1 MVDAQNKRLFLV
13 DGMSQIYRA
22 YYAIRGLTNS
32 SGLATNAVF
41 GFTMMLRRLIASE
54 KPDYLGVALDS
65 PDRTFRHDAFE
76 SYKATRGQMP
86 DDLVAQLPYLHRVC
100 DVLRVPI
107 TREPGFEADDI
118 IGTYACQAPALGIDV
133 VIVTNDK
140 DMCQL
145 VNDHVKILRTER
157 SGELRWM
164 DAAAVE
170 EKLGVR
176 PDQVVDLLGL
186 WGDASDNIPG
196 APGVGEKG
204 AKQIIQQYG
213 SIENA
218 IEHADEIARK
228 TYRESLKNN
237 TDIIRQSRE
246 LARIKCD
253 MPIKLDMD
261 ALRYE
266 EPDRQGAYELF
277 AELEFSQLTR
287 EFADAAT
294 HDSVATVAARK
305 PGQARYSRITTSRE
319 LERFINSLWSLDR
332 FAISIAERKEAVYG
346 LAIST
351 AQMNA
356 VLIDFEKFEAGA
368 DPLGMVKEALE
379 NGLIR
384 KSVHDWKGALTLLD
398 AYVCGRNH
406 LGEGDEKNSDPE
418 KNTGPGKRVGKKAR
432 ADKKRGEGC
441 IQDFTP
447 IVRIEGVEDDTML
460 AAYLLDP
467 NRTNYRILEIAR
479 EQLGLEMADEV
490 EGFDQTDAR
499 ALQTADLTFHI
510 ADVLRAKIEAA
521 DLEKV
526 YTEIELPL
534 VEILFEME
542 RIGVRIDTAALEKAG
557 GEMEKELARLTA
569 QIYELAG
576 QEFNINSTV
585 QLGEIFEKLNFEVG
599 RKTKTGRISTSIDVL
614 EELAAK
620 YELPRLI
627 IEYRE
632 LAKLKSTYVDALPR
646 LINPRTGRVH
656 TTLNQAVTATGRL
669 SSTNPNLQN
678 IPIRKELGRRI
689 RAAFVPSPGY
699 VLMSADY
706 SQIELRLFAHITGD
720 RVMTEAFNNG
730 EDIHARTARA
740 VFGAKTKQEEAEAR
754 RLAKIVNFA
763 IAYDVGPFGLAQ
775 RTGLTRAE
783 AKRAIET
790 YYQTYTGVRRYM
802 EETPAEVRET
812 GIVRTVFGRIRPIPD
827 LNNRN
832 HNLRARAEREAI
844 NAPLQG
850 TAADL
855 VKMAM
860 IRVYN
865 RLRREQSGARMILQV
880 HDELLLEVPENE
892 VERARE
898 IVRAEM
904 ENVYELAVPLVVDIG
919 VGPNWMEAKP

>member
-1 MVDAQNKRLFLV
+1 MILMADAQNKRLFLI

-41 GFTMMLRRLIASE
+41 GFTMMLRQLIASE

-65 PDRTFRHDAFE
+65 PEKTFRHDAFE
-76 SYKATRGQMP
+76 SYKATRGEMP
-86 DDLVAQLPYLHRVC
+86 DDLVAQLPYLKRVC

-145 VNDHVKILRTER
+145 VNDNVKILRSER

-176 PDQVVDLLGL
+176 PDQVVNLLGL

-237 TDIIRQSRE
+237 VDIIRQSRE

-253 MPIKLDMD
+253 MPIELDLD

-277 AELEFSQLTR
+277 SELEFSQLTR

-305 PGQARYSRITTSRE
+305 PGQARYSRITTTGE
-319 LERFINSLWSLDR
+319 LERFLNSLWSLDR
-332 FAISIAERKEAVYG
+332 FAISIAERKGAVYG
-346 LAIST
+346 VAVST

-356 VLIDFEKFEAGA
+356 VLIDFEKFDAGA
-368 DPLGMVKEALE
+368 DPLGMIKEALE

-398 AYVCGRNH
+398 AYVCERDGPQASPAKKA
-406 LGEGDEKNSDPE
+406 GKKGKADEKRD
-418 KNTGPGKRVGKKAR
+418 
-432 ADKKRGEGC
+432 EGC

-447 IVRIEGVEDDTML
+447 AVRIEGVEDDTML

-510 ADVLRAKIEAA
+510 ADVLRAKLEAA
-521 DLEKV
+521 ELERI

-569 QIYELAG
+569 RIYELAG
-576 QEFNINSTV
+576 QEFNINSTI

-614 EELAAK
+614 EELASK

-632 LAKLKSTYVDALPR
+632 LAKLKSTYVDALPK
-646 LINPRTGRVH
+646 LISPRTGRVH

-754 RLAKIVNFA
+754 RLAKVVNFA

-783 AKRAIET
+783 AKKAIET

-802 EETPAEVRET
+802 EETPAGVRET

-827 LNNRN
+827 INNRN

-865 RLRREQSGARMILQV
+865 RLRRERSGARMILQV

-904 ENVYELAVPLVVDIG
+904 ENVYDLAVPLIVDIG
-919 VGPNWMEAKP
+919 VGQNWMEAKP